1 MTANAPAL
9 FLEGLNPDQQ
19 SRLFALDARAVQP
32 APSGCLRWCCGDQ
45 QLGLVTLPRAQWLAQ
60 HLPAASLLPHGLVW
74 DAAHWSEAQRSERL
88 QATLLAARAQGLMPG
103 WRDERFS
110 FWQADCVTPDPERAA
125 LFHAER
131 SGFRFLGLLSHAV
144 HVNGFVPDGRLWC
157 ARRACSKATDPGM
170 LDNVTAGG
178 LPMGE
183 TVHTCLLRELA
194 EEAGL
199 FSLQGLGLQESGS
212 VRTSRMEPE
221 GWHDEI
227 VHVFNLSLQAGFAP
241 VNQDGE
247 VAAFMCLEP
256 NDVLQRMEAG
266 EFTVDAMQ
274 TLVQGLRHVRGAA

>member
-1 MTANAPAL
+1 MTANAPVL
-9 FLEGLNPDQQ
+9 FLDGLNPDQQ
-19 SRLFALDARAVQP
+19 SRLFALDAQAMHS
-32 APSGCLRWCCGDQ
+32 APPGCMRWRCGDQ
-45 QLGLVTLPRAQWLAQ
+45 HLGLVTLPRAQWLAQ
-60 HLPAASLLPHGLVW
+60 YLSPANLGPQGLVW

-110 FWQADCVTPDPERAA
+110 YWQADCCTPNPERAA

-144 HVNGFVPDGRLWC
+144 HVNGFMPDGRLWC
-157 ARRACSKATDPGM
+157 ARRAYSKATDPGM

-183 TVHTCLLRELA
+183 TVHTCLQRELA

-199 FSLQGLGLQESGS
+199 FSLQGHGLQAAGS

-247 VAAFMCLEP
+247 VAAFICLEP
-256 NDVLQRMEAG
+256 TEVLQRMEAG
-266 EFTVDAMQ
+266 EFTVDAVQ
-274 TLVQGLRHVRGAA
+274 TLVQGLRRTR